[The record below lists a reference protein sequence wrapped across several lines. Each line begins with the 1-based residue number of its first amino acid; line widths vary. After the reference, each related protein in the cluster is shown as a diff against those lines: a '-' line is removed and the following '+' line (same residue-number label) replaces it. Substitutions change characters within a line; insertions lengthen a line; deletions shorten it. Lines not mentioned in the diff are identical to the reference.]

1 MTENR
6 DHEMCAIGT
15 VTFMFIDIEGST
27 QLVERIDGDFADV
40 LDDFYKLVAAATQAR
55 QGRVVETDG
64 DGVFAVFKDPA
75 AALEASVEVQ
85 RRLAMT
91 PVSHGV
97 RLRVRIGLHIGNAVA
112 ASGSYVGR
120 EVHRAARIS
129 DAGHGGQIVMSSAI
143 KSELGDALCSL
154 DWQTRDLGTYLLK
167 GLSRPEQLFQLEVP
181 GLEVEFPGLR
191 AEPVMTDID
200 LAAYTH
206 LL

>member
-1 MTENR
+1 
-6 DHEMCAIGT
+6 
-15 VTFMFIDIEGST
+15 MFIDIEGST

-40 LDDFYKLVAAATQAR
+40 LDDFYGLVKVAAEER
-55 QGRVVETDG
+55 QGWVVETDG
-64 DGVFAVFKDPA
+64 DGVFAAFKDPA
-75 AALEASVEVQ
+75 AALEAAVEIQ
-85 RRLAMT
+85 CRLQMR

-97 RLRVRIGLHIGNAVA
+97 ELRVRIGLHIGSAVA

-129 DAGHGGQIVMSSAI
+129 DAGHGGQIVMSAAI
-143 KSELGDALCSL
+143 RGEVADALWSL
-154 DWQTRDLGTYLLK
+154 QWQARDLGTYLLK
-167 GLSRPEQLFQLEVP
+167 GLSRPEHLFQLEVP
-181 GLEVEFPGLR
+181 GLEAVFPGLR

>member
-1 MTENR
+1 
-6 DHEMCAIGT
+6 MCAIGS

-40 LDDFYKLVAAATQAR
+40 LHDFYRLVATAAQTR

-85 RRLAMT
+85 RRLGMT

-97 RLRVRIGLHIGNAVA
+97 ELRVRIGLHIGNAVA
-112 ASGSYVGR
+112 AGGSYVGR

-129 DAGHGGQIVMSSAI
+129 DAGHGGQIVLSGAI
-143 KSELGDALCSL
+143 KGELADALCAL
-154 DWQTRDLGTYLLK
+154 QWKTRDLGTYLLK

-181 GLEVEFPGLR
+181 GLEVEFPGPR

-206 LL
+206 PL

>member
-1 MTENR
+1 
-6 DHEMCAIGT
+6 MCAIGT

-40 LDDFYKLVAAATQAR
+40 LDDFYKLVAAATQTR

-64 DGVFAVFKDPA
+64 DGVFAVFNDPA
-75 AALEASVEVQ
+75 AALEAAVEVQ
-85 RRLAMT
+85 RRLGMT

-97 RLRVRIGLHIGNAVA
+97 DLRVRIGLHIGSAVA

-129 DAGHGGQIVMSSAI
+129 DAGHGGQIVMSAAI
-143 KSELGDALCSL
+143 RGELADALFSL

-181 GLEVEFPGLR
+181 GLEVEFPGPR
-191 AEPVMTDID
+191 AEPVMTEID

>member
-1 MTENR
+1 
-6 DHEMCAIGT
+6 
-15 VTFMFIDIEGST
+15 
-27 QLVERIDGDFADV
+27 
-40 LDDFYKLVAAATQAR
+40 
-55 QGRVVETDG
+55 VVETDG
-64 DGVFAVFKDPA
+64 DGVFAVFNDPA
-75 AALEASVEVQ
+75 AALEAAVEVQ
-85 RRLAMT
+85 RRLGMT

-97 RLRVRIGLHIGNAVA
+97 ELRVRIGLHIGSAVA

-129 DAGHGGQIVMSSAI
+129 DAGHGGQIVMSAAI
-143 KSELGDALCSL
+143 KGELADALFSL

-181 GLEVEFPGLR
+181 GLEVEFPGPR
-191 AEPVMTDID
+191 AEPVMTEID